1 MTENLF
7 KKNSDSQNLS
17 SIPLRRNIAPSKTS
31 KRPEMLIILRGYPEG
46 PALRVWAGLHWSAR
60 VEGPPPLAGESL
72 IVTFRLPEGQEHEQR
87 CPSRGRSPRRPT
99 WKWGLETHLASC
111 RKRGSMIFTNS
122 DGSMTSRI
130 SSNSF
135 RNMTSF
141 GLWVFGQYLRSA
153 ITTYRRENTGVTAC
167 SPVQGSPLRSHR

>member
-1 MTENLF
+1 M
-7 KKNSDSQNLS
+7 
-17 SIPLRRNIAPSKTS
+17 
-31 KRPEMLIILRGYPEG
+31 
-46 PALRVWAGLHWSAR
+46 
-60 VEGPPPLAGESL
+60 
-72 IVTFRLPEGQEHEQR
+72 
-87 CPSRGRSPRRPT
+87 
-99 WKWGLETHLASC
+99 ASC

-153 ITTYRRENTGVTAC
+153 ITTCRRDNIQGSWGHGLLPCSRVMACSLAQGSRPASLLRGHGLLPCSVVTAC
-167 SPVQGSPLRSHR
+167 SPALWSRPAPLFRGHGLLPCSGGPSEQPQMRWCFLPYKKEQ

>member
-1 MTENLF
+1 M
-7 KKNSDSQNLS
+7 
-17 SIPLRRNIAPSKTS
+17 
-31 KRPEMLIILRGYPEG
+31 
-46 PALRVWAGLHWSAR
+46 
-60 VEGPPPLAGESL
+60 
-72 IVTFRLPEGQEHEQR
+72 
-87 CPSRGRSPRRPT
+87 
-99 WKWGLETHLASC
+99 ASC

-167 SPVQGSPLRSHR
+167 SPVQGSPLRSHRWGGAFSPVRRTVIQWLRTWAFIISVQGVSRSAVTDSLQPYGLVPTRLLCPWDSPGKNIGIGGYHALLQGIFLTQGLNPGLLHGRQILYNLSQ

>member
-1 MTENLF
+1 MTHRL
-7 KKNSDSQNLS
+7 
-17 SIPLRRNIAPSKTS
+17 LRAWT
-31 KRPEMLIILRGYPEG
+31 RGC
-46 PALRVWAGLHWSAR
+46 
-60 VEGPPPLAGESL
+60 SL
-72 IVTFRLPEGQEHEQR
+72 
-87 CPSRGRSPRRPT
+87 RRPT

-153 ITTYRRENTGVTAC
+153 ITTCRRDNI
-167 SPVQGSPLRSHR
+167 QGSWGHGLLPCSGGPSEQPQMRWCFLPYKKEQ